1 MKANVQLD
9 KISGLK
15 TAKHSCLHH
24 CSLALEVGKKDI
36 RACMDLGEQGEWKEH
51 LWTAKAVTLKLY
63 LSEEFFHWLLFSFS
77 SFCDCTCTLTHV
89 NLNST

>member
-1 MKANVQLD
+1 MVLEERLNYLNITIMKANVQLD

-51 LWTAKAVTLKLY
+51 L
-63 LSEEFFHWLLFSFS
+63 
-77 SFCDCTCTLTHV
+77 
-89 NLNST
+89 